1 MSFIPAI
8 IEKIFEI
15 NPSFYVK
22 QSTAEKVKILFFR
35 RLGEG
40 QGPGNNSIKF

>member
-1 MSFIPAI
+1 MTFIPAI

-22 QSTAEKVKILFFR
+22 QSTAEKVNILFFR
-35 RLGEG
+35 RLEQG